1 MTMTNQ
7 TIHHRGQRDA
17 LPHLIATPSATPE
30 ARRDPGVL
38 TPAEIRQIV
47 LDVLG

>member
-1 MTMTNQ
+1 MTNQ
-7 TIHHRGQRDA
+7 TIHHRGQREA
-17 LPHLIATPSATPE
+17 LPHTISTPTKTTE
-30 ARRDPGVL
+30 ARRDPIGL

>member
-17 LPHLIATPSATPE
+17 LPHITATPSATSE
-30 ARRDPGVL
+30 ARRDPTGL
-38 TPAEIRQIV
+38 TPSEIRQIV

>member
-1 MTMTNQ
+1 MTNQ

-17 LPHLIATPSATPE
+17 LPLLNSIPATATETP
-30 ARRDPGVL
+30 RDTIGL

>member
-1 MTMTNQ
+1 MTNQ

-17 LPHLIATPSATPE
+17 LPHKITIPTTATET
-30 ARRDPGVL
+30 RRDPIGL